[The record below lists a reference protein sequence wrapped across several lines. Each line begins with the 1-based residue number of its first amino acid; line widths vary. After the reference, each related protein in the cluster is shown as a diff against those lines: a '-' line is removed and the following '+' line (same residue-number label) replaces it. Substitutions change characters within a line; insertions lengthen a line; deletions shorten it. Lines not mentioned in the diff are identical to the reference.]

1 MTRPVLLIRRFT
13 QIPEIWQDHDV
24 ELEQI
29 WPYISNTE
37 RVGWPQ
43 LESLHRAVVLAD
55 AGAGKTFELMAQAR
69 NMAGRGKFAFFV
81 RIEDIDADFG
91 AAFEVGDAAAF
102 DLWLG
107 GVEEAWFFLDSVD
120 EVRLETPRAF
130 EMALRAF
137 AARIHDAR
145 QRAHVIVSSRPYAWN
160 SKLDNALFQQLLPYE
175 SAVDVG
181 EPDDEDD
188 ASAPDLASTAPPPSP
203 LKLFRLAPLDRDD
216 IALFAG
222 RRGVVDT
229 SAFIDA
235 VERAALFDL
244 AQLPFDLE
252 DLIGIWKDTGSLASR
267 LRILELGL
275 ERRLGPQPGSVGD
288 LPLDRA
294 LSGARR
300 LALAATLLNEANIRL
315 PGGAVGGLEATRVLA
330 DWPEADVRALLA
342 RGVFSD
348 AIYAM
353 VRFRHRES
361 RELLAAQQLAEI
373 LRTPERRAEVEEV
386 LFQTVYGQAIIPP
399 RARPLLAW
407 MILYDEPIRR
417 RALALAPE
425 LATEGGD
432 AAHLPLKVRTS
443 ILRDIVSGIADNQD
457 RGGDN
462 SQIARIAQ
470 EDLSDLARELAET
483 YGSNDD
489 VIFFLGRLVWQGK
502 MRTAAEALAPIALDA
517 DRGKY
522 ARVVSAR
529 AVATVLGAEACRT
542 LWAAL
547 NAADAVLPRHLLA
560 ELVTNAPPD
569 EASVDLL
576 LASIGKLEAYERFQ
590 ATGLTQAIHNF
601 IDRLPMM
608 NDRAPEQPLAR
619 LVKGLAGFLSRE
631 PHVERRECKVS
642 EAFKWLMGAAIHA
655 IERLVVGRSQA
666 CFEAEALAILSQ
678 APALRDWGESEDRDH
693 KSKLA
698 EVTPRWPPF
707 NDAFFWHTVGLV
719 RAATEAKG
727 DALVDV
733 WNVEWMGHYWSFD
746 AASFSRAVDWIA
758 SRPLADDRAVALSLA
773 FKLYVQSG
781 RSRDRRVALWR
792 AVSGDVELEAQL
804 ARLMRPPASPQRRR
818 QRAKMRK
825 WSQRSRQHQE
835 GQKQNRAS
843 WVARVKANPDLVG
856 APIGLGPGEMTW
868 DQVHVLQSLHS
879 SGSYL
884 GRGAVTAWPGL
895 IPEFGEAVAEA
906 FRAAA
911 LAHWRRYQ
919 PSLRSEGEHN
929 NTVPY
934 ALSFGMVGLEFE
946 GGSDGQGLATL
957 SEADTQ
963 LAMRY
968 AFQELNGF
976 PTWFEPLYRAHP
988 AVALGMVWGEA
999 RWELANGGSDTP
1011 MHYILS
1017 DIVYSAPWLHA
1028 DLAPRVHDWFL
1039 EHGAATQ
1046 EALRQGH
1053 TILVSGAL
1061 PSDVIAALAR
1071 ARIASAETP
1080 IDQLPV
1086 WFAMWVDS
1094 DPHAAIPLLA
1104 ARLAEMPLPDDARFA
1119 ERFAVTLVGDR
1130 HSGAGP
1136 SLGGWRAPAHLK
1148 ALYILMHQ
1156 HIRVAEDINRANGRA
1171 YSPDLRDNAQDA
1183 RGTLF
1188 SQLAQIPGE
1197 QTYREILELADQH
1210 PEPDYRAY
1218 MRRTAH
1224 DRAIADGDRLLS
1236 LEEMAALIA

>member
-1 MTRPVLLIRRFT
+1 MTRPVILIRRFT
-13 QIPEIWQDHDV
+13 QIPETWQDGDV
-24 ELEQI
+24 KLEQI
-29 WPYISNTE
+29 WPYIGNTE

-43 LESLHRAVVLAD
+43 LEGLHRAVVLAD

-69 NMAGRGKFAFFV
+69 NMTGRGKFAFFV

-102 DLWLG
+102 DRWLD

-137 AARIHDAR
+137 ALRIHDAR

-160 SKLDNALFQQLLPYE
+160 SKLDNALIQELLPYE
-175 SAVDVG
+175 PEVDVA
-181 EPDDEDD
+181 EPDDEGDI
-188 ASAPDLASTAPPPSP
+188 TAPGPASGEPHLSP

-222 RRGVVDT
+222 RRGVIDT
-229 SAFIDA
+229 SVFIDA
-235 VERAALFDL
+235 LERAALFDL

-267 LRILELGL
+267 LRVLELGL
-275 ERRLGPQPGSVGD
+275 ERRLSPKPGLVGA
-288 LPLDRA
+288 LPLGRA

-315 PGGAVGGLEATRVLA
+315 PGGAGGGLEAATVLA
-330 DWPEADVRALLA
+330 DWSEADVRTLLEQ
-342 RGVFSD
+342 GVFSD

-373 LRTPERRAEVEEV
+373 LRKPDRRVEVEEV
-386 LFQTVYGQAIIPP
+386 LFQTVYGKTIVPP

-407 MILYDEPIRR
+407 MILYDEPIRT

-432 AAHLPLKVRTS
+432 AARLPLEVRS
-443 ILRDIVSGIADNQD
+443 GILRDIVSGIADNQD

-470 EDLSDLARELAET
+470 EDLSDLARDLTQAH
-483 YGSNDD
+483 GDNDD

-502 MRTAAEALAPIALDA
+502 MRAAAEALAPIALDA
-517 DRGKY
+517 GRGKY
-522 ARVVSAR
+522 ARIVSVR
-529 AVATVLGAEACRT
+529 AIATVLGAQACRT

-560 ELVTNAPPD
+560 ELVTDAPPD

-576 LASIGKLEAYERFQ
+576 LASIAKLESYERFQ

-608 NDRAPEQPLAR
+608 NDKAPKQPLAR
-619 LVKGLAGFLSRE
+619 LVKGLAGFLARE
-631 PHVERRECKVS
+631 PHVERRECRVS
-642 EAFKWLMGAAIHA
+642 EAFKWLMGTASHA
-655 IERLVVGRSQA
+655 VERLVVGRSGA

-698 EVTPRWPPF
+698 EVIPRWPPF
-707 NDAFFWHTVGLV
+707 NDAFFWYSVALA

-727 DALVDV
+727 GTLVDV
-733 WNVEWMGHYWSFD
+733 WSVEWMGHYWSFD
-746 AASFSRAVDWIA
+746 AASFPRVADWIG
-758 SRPLADDRAVALSLA
+758 SRLLADDRAVALSLA
-773 FKLYVQSG
+773 FKLYVQTG
-781 RSRDRRVALWR
+781 RSRDRRRALWR
-792 AVSGDVELEAQL
+792 AVNGDTELEAQL
-804 ARLMRPPASPQRRR
+804 ARLMRPPASPERRR
-818 QRAKMRK
+818 QRARTRK
-825 WSQRSRQHQE
+825 WTQRSRQQQE
-835 GQKQNRAS
+835 GRKQNRAS
-843 WVARVKANPDLVG
+843 WVARIKADPALVG
-856 APIGLGPGEMTW
+856 APIGPGPGEMTW
-868 DQVHVLQSLHS
+868 DQVHVLQSLPS

-884 GRGAVTAWPGL
+884 GRGAATAWPGL
-895 IPEFGEAVAEA
+895 IPEFGDAVTEA

-919 PSLRSEGEHN
+919 PSLRSEGGHD
-929 NTVPY
+929 NTIPY

-946 GGSDGQGLATL
+946 AGSDGQGLAML
-957 SEADTQ
+957 SEADTR

-968 AFQELNGF
+968 AFRELNGF

-988 AVALGMVWGEA
+988 TVALAMVWGEA
-999 RWELANGGSDTP
+999 RWELANGGSGAP

-1017 DIVYSAPWLHA
+1017 GIVYSAPWLHA
-1028 DLAPRVHDWFL
+1028 DLAPRVHDWLL
-1039 EHGAATQ
+1039 EHGVSNQ

-1053 TILVSGAL
+1053 TILVSGTL
-1061 PSDVIAALAR
+1061 PSDAIAALAR

-1094 DPHAAIPLLA
+1094 DPDAAIPILA
-1104 ARLAEMPLPDDARFA
+1104 AKLAEMPLPDDARFA
-1119 ERFAVTLVGDR
+1119 ERFAVTLVGSR
-1130 HSGAGP
+1130 RNGAGP
-1136 SLGGWRAPAHLK
+1136 SLGGWRTPAHLK
-1148 ALYILMHQ
+1148 ALYILMHR
-1156 HIRVAEDINRANGRA
+1156 HIRVAEDINRANGGV
-1171 YSPDLRDNAQDA
+1171 YSPALRDDAQDA
-1183 RGTLF
+1183 RGALF

-1218 MRRTAH
+1218 MRRSAH
-1224 DRAIADGDRLLS
+1224 DRAVADGDRLLS
-1236 LEEMAALIA
+1236 LEEISDLIA